1 VRACFALGLHHW
13 TSLGYPGFENGYFTE
28 ISASKHTDD
37 TSLPTHPL
45 SLPLLRGVLG
55 RILLYVPFRLRFQ
68 KKVYR

>member
-1 VRACFALGLHHW
+1 MHVFALGLHHW
-13 TSLGYPGFENGYFTE
+13 ASLGYLGFQNRYFTE

-45 SLPLLRGVLG
+45 SLPLPRRDLK
-55 RILLYVPFRLRFQ
+55 RILLYAPFRLRSQ